1 MILKHFAL
9 VPELSG
15 GLDGR
20 GLAMELKDGKIAA
33 IFADTESVAE
43 PAFDCGGRTLLPG
56 FVDLHTHLNGLGKDR
71 DSDVNVPMK
80 VLVTA
85 AELARHYLD
94 YGFTTIRD
102 CGSIL
107 RASIYTRELVN
118 QGIIEGPRVI
128 ACGQTICPTETSA
141 AASLKGM
148 DDISDGPDEVRRHV
162 RREFAEGAD
171 FIKIYASGSAFN
183 PKGKPMQPIMMEDE
197 VRMAVR
203 VAQMKDAYVAAHAHC
218 DKAIRLCVDTGVRTI
233 EHATYLSEETLDAPL
248 KKDDCYLV
256 PTLAAMYCNPGSD
269 SPFWKARLGA
279 MLEACGQNLNRAF
292 KAGCKM
298 GFGTDSIPAAD
309 KGQFREGIEFR
320 YRKEYVGM
328 DNLDILCQ
336 ATKYSA
342 EIAGLGDCIGQVRE
356 GYEADLVLV
365 DGDPVADLSVV
376 YGKPDYVFKAGRLVR
391 DNTTEAKA

>member
-1 MILKHFAL
+1 M
-9 VPELSG
+9 
-15 GLDGR
+15 
-20 GLAMELKDGKIAA
+20 
-33 IFADTESVAE
+33 
-43 PAFDCGGRTLLPG
+43 
-56 FVDLHTHLNGLGKDR
+56 
-71 DSDVNVPMK
+71 
-80 VLVTA
+80 
-85 AELARHYLD
+85 
-94 YGFTTIRD
+94 
-102 CGSIL
+102 
-107 RASIYTRELVN
+107 
-118 QGIIEGPRVI
+118 
-128 ACGQTICPTETSA
+128 
-141 AASLKGM
+141 
-148 DDISDGPDEVRRHV
+148 
-162 RREFAEGAD
+162 
-171 FIKIYASGSAFN
+171 
-183 PKGKPMQPIMMEDE
+183 
-197 VRMAVR
+197 
-203 VAQMKDAYVAAHAHC
+203 
-218 DKAIRLCVDTGVRTI
+218 
-233 EHATYLSEETLDAPL
+233 
-248 KKDDCYLV
+248 

-365 DGDPVADLSVV
+365 GGDPVADLSVV
-376 YGKPDYVFKAGRLVR
+376 YGKPDYVFKAGKLVR